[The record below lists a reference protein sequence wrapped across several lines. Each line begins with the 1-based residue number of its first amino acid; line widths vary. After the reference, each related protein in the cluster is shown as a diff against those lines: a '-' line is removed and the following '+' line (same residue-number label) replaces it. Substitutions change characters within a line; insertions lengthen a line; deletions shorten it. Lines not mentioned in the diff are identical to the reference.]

1 MVGRRHQSVIYKAF
15 LYELRHR
22 RRFDRG
28 RPGRPPTAQT
38 RSLRRVSAKDRF
50 SPLADLPRGYSA
62 LDFIHLISAPLPGP
76 VVCRRRR
83 KPGYRHIRLRA
94 ERTAGELLKATPR
107 LNSGVIWAAERY
119 FASSRAEKTPAA
131 PGAMATTFGSAFAS
145 PVASA
150 ASWPASAWA
159 CRLSPWI

>member
-83 KPGYRHIRLRA
+83 KPGCRCIRLRA
-94 ERTAGELLKATPR
+94 ERQAGPLLKAIPR
-107 LNSGVIWAAERY
+107 LNRGVPRIFATGFATKPDSIRWHQKGRERI
-119 FASSRAEKTPAA
+119 RPARKSKQTV
-131 PGAMATTFGSAFAS
+131 PLG
-145 PVASA
+145 
-150 ASWPASAWA
+150 
-159 CRLSPWI
+159 I